1 MNGIL
6 SRRGYLSAAS
16 RLIDEIAHDTKHSDR
31 EANSPCV
38 AEGRWRRA
46 SVRRQDG
53 SREEGEES
61 DEEADEM
68 TVEAGG
74 VWRKHLTVAI
84 VALAVSFR
92 QG

>member
-1 MNGIL
+1 MKAN
-6 SRRGYLSAAS
+6 RH
-16 RLIDEIAHDTKHSDR
+16 EITHDTKHSDR

-74 VWRKHLTVAI
+74 VWRKLLTVAI